1 MSELLALVIYR
12 ADQYKNALYKM
23 IKNLIDWVSKR
34 MLGSRH
40 VSGSLWAL
48 VLKKRKF
55 PSIKTSPLLF
65 TTNSRMEIHCL

>member
-1 MSELLALVIYR
+1 MSELPKGLALVIYR

-40 VSGSLWAL
+40 VSGSLWVL
-48 VLKKRKF
+48 VLKKENF
-55 PSIKTSPLLF
+55 LL
-65 TTNSRMEIHCL
+65 